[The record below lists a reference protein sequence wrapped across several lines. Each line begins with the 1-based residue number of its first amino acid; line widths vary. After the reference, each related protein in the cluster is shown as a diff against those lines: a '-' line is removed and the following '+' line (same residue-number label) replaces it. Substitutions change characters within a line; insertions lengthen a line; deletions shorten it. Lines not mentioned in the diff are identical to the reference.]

1 MKKNVRQSKYDPL
14 VEEVELLECNP
25 QYASIRYKDGRESTV
40 SVKQLAPAGR
50 DEEDLQIQLP
60 TNEAR
65 PEVPSNSSDPHE
77 APPNSSERHQTQ
89 PELTRPTNHVEEV
102 SQTENN
108 TTAQQNQNPSPD
120 QNHELLELQ
129 GRVHPY
135 SLRSRSAALD

>member
-1 MKKNVRQSKYDPL
+1 MKKYVRQSKYNPL

-40 SVKQLAPAGR
+40 SIKQLAPAGR
-50 DEEDLQIQLP
+50 DDKDLQIQDLQIQLP
-60 TNEAR
+60 SNEAY
-65 PEVPSNSSDPHE
+65 PEVPSNSSDQHE
-77 APPNSSERHQTQ
+77 TQSEIQENTH
-89 PELTRPTNHVEEV
+89 PGEEA
-102 SQTENN
+102 SQTEKS

-135 SLRSRSAALD
+135 SLRSRSAALDKINI